1 MSDCRHQRLVL
12 LETDR
17 TKLRCRH
24 CHLTIEE
31 NELSQGSC
39 PECLHVHGIKRSD
52 FDLVEPVG
60 KGETRYG
67 CEDCGTIVETKGPA
81 THQNAD

>member
-12 LETDR
+12 LEADG

-31 NELSQGSC
+31 DELHQGSC
-39 PECLHVHGIKRSD
+39 PECLHVKGIRRSD
-52 FDLVEPVG
+52 FDRVEPEG
-60 KGETRYG
+60 KGETRYA
-67 CEDCGTIVETKGPA
+67 CEDCGTIVETNNF
-81 THQNAD
+81 HNSLE

>member
-12 LETDR
+12 LEADG

-31 NELSQGSC
+31 DELSQGSC
-39 PECLHVHGIKRSD
+39 PECLHVNGIRRSD
-52 FDLVEPVG
+52 FDRVEPEG
-60 KGETRYG
+60 KGETRYR
-67 CEDCGTIVETKGPA
+67 CEDCGTIVETTPQI
-81 THQNAD
+81 HRNI